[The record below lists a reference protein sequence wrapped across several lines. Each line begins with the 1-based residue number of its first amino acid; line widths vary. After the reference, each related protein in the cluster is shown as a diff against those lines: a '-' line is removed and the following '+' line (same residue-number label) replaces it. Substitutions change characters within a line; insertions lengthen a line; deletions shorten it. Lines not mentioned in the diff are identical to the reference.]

1 MNAVCKVVY
10 TDRLGRD
17 HVVIVEEDEALASG
31 AFKPSLLVYE
41 ACDWMCRHVDE
52 LDQRPD
58 YFFGS

>member
-1 MNAVCKVVY
+1 MNAV
-10 TDRLGRD
+10 DRLGRD
-17 HVVIVEEDEALASG
+17 HVVIVEEDEALDSV